1 MTLITVLLISI
12 GLAMDAFAVSMGLG
26 IKTSNNKL
34 RVALKAS
41 LMFGLFQS
49 LMPILGWFI
58 GAQFKELIT
67 SYDHWIAFSLL
78 VFIGLKMLYESTKVS
93 KECDIKNRPDT
104 FLNLL
109 ILAIATS
116 IDALAVGVS
125 FAFLDISITIPAIII
140 GCVAFIF
147 SFVGVELG
155 NRLGCYAKSR
165 AEVLGGLILIVLG
178 VKILLEHLY
187 F

>member
-104 FLNLL
+104 FL
-109 ILAIATS
+109 
-116 IDALAVGVS
+116 
-125 FAFLDISITIPAIII
+125 
-140 GCVAFIF
+140 
-147 SFVGVELG
+147 
-155 NRLGCYAKSR
+155 
-165 AEVLGGLILIVLG
+165 
-178 VKILLEHLY
+178 
-187 F
+187 

>member
-1 MTLITVLLISI
+1 
-12 GLAMDAFAVSMGLG
+12 
-26 IKTSNNKL
+26 
-34 RVALKAS
+34 
-41 LMFGLFQS
+41 
-49 LMPILGWFI
+49 
-58 GAQFKELIT
+58 
-67 SYDHWIAFSLL
+67 
-78 VFIGLKMLYESTKVS
+78 
-93 KECDIKNRPDT
+93 

-125 FAFLDISITIPAIII
+125 FAFLDISITIPVIII